1 MDGQLNG
8 KVAIITGAGRGLGAA
23 YAMAFI
29 NEGAKVCVS
38 DVLDTTETVK
48 ALTDAGGQAIGL
60 PCDVT
65 NLAACEAMVEATE
78 EAFGGVDTLV
88 NNAALFVD
96 IPRRTFLDIDTEEW
110 NKVMEVNVRGSFNC
124 CKAVVPALR
133 KRGAGS
139 IVNISSST
147 ALKGIPFTLHYVT
160 SKGAIIAMTRAM
172 ARELGEEN
180 IRVNSLAPGLTMSEA
195 VAAADNTFAP
205 YNEASIR
212 GRALKREQMPDDLI
226 GAAIFLASD
235 ASAFM
240 TGQTMVVDG
249 GDVTN

>member
-1 MDGQLNG
+1 MTGQLKD

-23 YAMAFI
+23 YAMAFV

-38 DVLDTTETVK
+38 DVLDTADTVK
-48 ALTDAGGQAIGL
+48 AINDAGGEAIGL
-60 PCDVT
+60 ACDVT
-65 NLAACEAMVEATE
+65 DMAACDAMVQAAVD
-78 EAFGGVDTLV
+78 AFGGVDCLV

-110 NKVMEVNVRGSFNC
+110 DKVMEVNVRGSFNC
-124 CKAVVPALR
+124 SKAVVPALR
-133 KRGAGS
+133 NRGAGS

-212 GRALKREQMPDDLI
+212 GRALKRRQVPDDLV

-249 GDVTN
+249 GDVTY